1 MFSVT
6 QSAVAQSVRLNV
18 VSKRSVK
25 VRWVVVALFL
35 FFSCFSCVSFS
46 FKRARAVKE
55 KSRWMMFSTL
65 DDEDDEKCDW
75 LSRARSLALSQKANE
90 RKNGRLNRTPFH
102 SFVHSLIRFSRVH
115 AFVQEEEHVLGRENS
130 FCYPLRS
137 CTRRVS
143 CAWHVAKF
151 GWFFDFFSLFSEEN
165 FWTHQTKHSPPL
177 SLFFWEQLW
186 RQLLRADERRF
197 RNVQELLGWP
207 IQLERLR
214 RCRRERTHP
223 GREEGQERQG
233 RRGSRGE
240 TRRLRRQDGGWAQ
253 SRRRLISERFHFLLL
268 KFFCFLTLLRVE
280 QKKFTSRGIE
290 KPDPKL
296 NIFVISERAYP
307 AHLHLL
313 YTCSC
318 ICCFVISIDQRY

>member
-6 QSAVAQSVRLNV
+6 QSAVAQSVRLNI

-65 DDEDDEKCDW
+65 DEDDEKCDW
-75 LSRARSLALSQKANE
+75 LSRARSLARSRTENE
-90 RKNGRLNRTPFH
+90 RKNRRLNRTPFH

-130 FCYPLRS
+130 FCYPRRS

-165 FWTHQTKHSPPL
+165 FWTHQTKHSPL
-177 SLFFWEQLW
+177 SLFFW
-186 RQLLRADERRF
+186 
-197 RNVQELLGWP
+197 
-207 IQLERLR
+207 
-214 RCRRERTHP
+214 
-223 GREEGQERQG
+223 
-233 RRGSRGE
+233 
-240 TRRLRRQDGGWAQ
+240 
-253 SRRRLISERFHFLLL
+253 
-268 KFFCFLTLLRVE
+268 
-280 QKKFTSRGIE
+280 
-290 KPDPKL
+290 
-296 NIFVISERAYP
+296 
-307 AHLHLL
+307 
-313 YTCSC
+313 
-318 ICCFVISIDQRY
+318 

>member
-1 MFSVT
+1 MLST
-6 QSAVAQSVRLNV
+6 AV
-18 VSKRSVK
+18 
-25 VRWVVVALFL
+25 
-35 FFSCFSCVSFS
+35 
-46 FKRARAVKE
+46 
-55 KSRWMMFSTL
+55 
-65 DDEDDEKCDW
+65 
-75 LSRARSLALSQKANE
+75 
-90 RKNGRLNRTPFH
+90 
-102 SFVHSLIRFSRVH
+102 RVH
-115 AFVQEEEHVLGRENS
+115 VARPVLDTSPKKKKTLIFGLIFCFFFLSFRKRIFGRKT
-130 FCYPLRS
+130 LTS
-137 CTRRVS
+137 C
-143 CAWHVAKF
+143 
-151 GWFFDFFSLFSEEN
+151 SLPF
-165 FWTHQTKHSPPL
+165 TTL
-177 SLFFWEQLW
+177 LLTTQLW

-214 RCRRERTHP
+214 RCRREAAHP

-240 TRRLRRQDGGWAQ
+240 TRRLRRQDGGGAQ

-268 KFFCFLTLLRVE
+268 KFFCFLTLVRVK